1 MGTEIRDARLEQNLS
16 QKDLAKRS
24 GVSRSI
30 ISGLENGKIT
40 VVKTSTIKRI
50 ADALNKKVSDIFFK
64 ENV

>member
-1 MGTEIRDARLEQNLS
+1 MGTEIRDARLEQHLS
-16 QKDLAKRS
+16 QTDLAKRS

-50 ADALNKKVSDIFFK
+50 ADALNKNVSDIFFK